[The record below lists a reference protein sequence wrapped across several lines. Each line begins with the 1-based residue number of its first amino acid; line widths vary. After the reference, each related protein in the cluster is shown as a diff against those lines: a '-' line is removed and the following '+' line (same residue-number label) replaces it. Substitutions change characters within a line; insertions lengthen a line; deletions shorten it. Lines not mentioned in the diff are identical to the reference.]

1 MDLEDAAAIA
11 VAAIATVGT
20 VAPASAT
27 PDAGELGAQWTAT
40 ADGPATY
47 PGMDIAWDVPI
58 RMSDGVILKAN
69 VYRPRT
75 RTGGP
80 STPRS
85 RRS

>member
-1 MDLEDAAAIA
+1 MRWISRTLPAIA

-47 PGMDIAWDVPI
+47 PAWTS
-58 RMSDGVILKAN
+58 RGTS
-69 VYRPRT
+69 
-75 RTGGP
+75 
-80 STPRS
+80 RS
-85 RRS
+85 G